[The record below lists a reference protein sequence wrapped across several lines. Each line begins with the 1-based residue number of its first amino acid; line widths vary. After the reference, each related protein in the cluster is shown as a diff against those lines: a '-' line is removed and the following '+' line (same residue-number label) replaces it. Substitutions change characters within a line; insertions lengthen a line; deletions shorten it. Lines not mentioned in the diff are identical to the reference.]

1 MKLLR
6 GLMGKMFK
14 GHDDSAGTCSETVC
28 IAPPLNST
36 GDSTEDPGPVLLELF
51 TSQGCSSCPPAD
63 HVLSKLGR
71 GSSAGVPV
79 IALAYHVDYWDY
91 LGWKDP
97 FGSAQASDRQR
108 AYGRALSQRSVYTPE
123 LVVQGAEHC
132 VGSSTKQVE
141 NLISTASRYPAPE
154 IEVTTEQLE
163 TMLRITLVASTPAWI
178 RDGKLGT
185 ISVMIALYES
195 KKQTKCSRGENRGK
209 NLVNDYVVR
218 DLKQACQLAP
228 DARAA
233 KSELQFPLAPG
244 TNLTNCG
251 LVVFL
256 QDLATMR
263 VYGVKSVNLTDA

>member
-1 MKLLR
+1 MKLPR
-6 GLMGKMFK
+6 GLLGKMFK
-14 GHDDSAGTCSETVC
+14 GHDDSAGTCSERVC
-28 IAPPLNST
+28 IAPALNST
-36 GDSTEDPGPVLLELF
+36 GESTEDPGPVLLELF

-79 IALAYHVDYWDY
+79 VALAYHVDYWDY

-97 FGSAQASDRQR
+97 FGSAQASERQR
-108 AYGRALSQRSVYTPE
+108 AYGRALTQCSVYTPQ
-123 LVVQGAEHC
+123 LVVQGAEYC
-132 VGSSTKQVE
+132 VGSSAKQVE
-141 NLISTASRYPAPE
+141 SLISTAPRYPAPD
-154 IEVTTEQLE
+154 IEVTTKQLE
-163 TMLRITLVASTPAWI
+163 TILRITLVASTPAWI
-178 RDGKLGT
+178 RDGKHGT

-209 NLVNDYVVR
+209 NLVNDCVVR

-233 KSELQFPLAPG
+233 KSELQFLLAPG

-256 QDLATMR
+256 QDLATMQ
-263 VYGVKSVNLTDA
+263 VYGVKCVNLTDA